1 MSALMIDTRRVEYTA
16 GPTFAQAHPR
26 GRGFRVL
33 SRIARV
39 QADDSE
45 MLDAWGTTSYAPRHR
60 RDVLPERALQA
71 LAV

>member
-1 MSALMIDTRRVEYTA
+1 MSAMMIDTRRAYTA

-39 QADDSE
+39 QADDSVI
-45 MLDAWGTTSYAPRHR
+45 LDAWGTTSYAPRHR